1 MHSFRKRAPHHIALR
16 DLSAAELAQVSL
28 GLVHRA
34 GYELH
39 SADTRMFSG
48 EEGELELMTLIVN
61 QSYTPEQIKDAN
73 YYLALE
79 LKDRA
84 ISNKNRR
91 VRGGGQGDAGD
102 AWDALRLKAT
112 DFGVNLLGREE
123 MQRLREEVDL
133 EVQGT
138 VGYSSAKAFMQDV
151 REKVLSVEAG
161 GDRR

>member
-1 MHSFRKRAPHHIALR
+1 M
-16 DLSAAELAQVSL
+16 DL
-28 GLVHRA
+28 H
-34 GYELH
+34 
-39 SADTRMFSG
+39 
-48 EEGELELMTLIVN
+48 
-61 QSYTPEQIKDAN
+61 
-73 YYLALE
+73 
-79 LKDRA
+79 
-84 ISNKNRR
+84 RR